1 MKILEE
7 DWKVESIYDSIVTVP
22 DCFVVN
28 KNQLGTG
35 HGEAKLYF
43 GSKEIMR
50 AFFGKEGFSAKCF
63 MLKKDLLDYLSAV
76 RIEYLSPSQN
86 YVGKEEFNTL
96 FNERLAMVNSL
107 DDIIWFYAYD
117 QTQIK
122 GPRGYVN
129 SDDKGYK
136 IIRTLA
142 LPLISYISSMMLTQ
156 PDGTTVFYWKLF
168 VDFDAIAEK
177 KNGALVFNYGKKNL
191 EDEEEN
197 QEKVPEQA
205 KVSEEANY
213 ARQGQGKY
221 RERLLDECP
230 FCPITMV
237 ADERLLIASHIKP
250 WAVSDDKEKI
260 DPKNG
265 FMFTPLYDK
274 LFDRGFI
281 TFTND
286 RHMILS
292 NWISKNTYDKLG
304 IVDNAFYQML
314 PIDEKRIYYLEYHRA
329 SVFKG

>member
-1 MKILEE
+1 MNILDE
-7 DWKVESIYDSIVTVP
+7 DWKVETIYDSVVTVP
-22 DCFVVN
+22 DCFVVS

-43 GSKEIMR
+43 GSKEIMH
-50 AFFGKEGFSAKCF
+50 AFFGKEGFAAKCF
-63 MLKKDLLDYLSAV
+63 MLKKDLLDYLAAV
-76 RIEYLSPSQN
+76 KTEYLSPSQN
-86 YVGKEEFNTL
+86 YVGKDEFTSL
-96 FNERLAMVNSL
+96 WNERLAMVNNL
-107 DDIIWFYAYD
+107 DDIIWFNAYD
-117 QTQIK
+117 QTQIA
-122 GPRGYVN
+122 GSRGYVN

-136 IIRTLA
+136 IIRTIA

-156 PDGTTVFYWKLF
+156 PDGSCVFYWKLF

-177 KNGALVFNYGKKNL
+177 KNGALVFNYGKKNT
-191 EDEEEN
+191 EDDEENDEIAS
-197 QEKVPEQA
+197 EKA
-205 KVSEEANY
+205 KGTEEANY

-221 RERLLDECP
+221 REKLLNECP

-250 WAVSDDKEKI
+250 WAVSNDEEKI

-304 IVDNAFYQML
+304 IVDNTFYQML
-314 PIDEKRIYYLEYHRA
+314 PIDEERIKYLEYHRT

>member
-1 MKILEE
+1 MQILDENWDVKE
-7 DWKVESIYDSIVTVP
+7 IYDSVVTVP

-43 GSKEIMR
+43 GSKDSMR
-50 AFFGKEGFSAKCF
+50 AYFGSEGFAAKCF
-63 MLKKDLLDYLSAV
+63 MLKKDLLDYLNAV
-76 RIEYLSPSQN
+76 KTEYFTPSQN
-86 YVGKEEFNTL
+86 YVGKNDFQNLWT
-96 FNERLAMVNSL
+96 ERFEMVSNL
-107 DDIIWFYAYD
+107 DDIIWFEAND
-117 QTQIK
+117 QTQIA

-129 SDDKGYK
+129 SSDKGYK

-142 LPLISYISSMMLTQ
+142 LPLISYISTMMLIR
-156 PDGTTVFYWKLF
+156 PDKTIVYYWKLF

-177 KNGALVFNYGKKNL
+177 KNGPLVFNYGKKSS
-191 EDEEEN
+191 EEE
-197 QEKVPEQA
+197 EVVKET
-205 KVSEEANY
+205 KISDESNY

-221 RERLLDECP
+221 REQLLEECP

-237 ADERLLIASHIKP
+237 NDERLLIASHIKP
-250 WAVSDDKEKI
+250 WAVSNEKEKV

-265 FMFTPLYDK
+265 FMLSPLYDK

-286 RHMILS
+286 KHMKLS
-292 NWISKNTYDKLG
+292 NWISPKNYERLG
-304 IVDNAFYQML
+304 IVDNSYYQRL
-314 PIDEKRIYYLEYHRA
+314 PLDEKRMEYLEYHRT

>member
-1 MKILEE
+1 MKILDENWE
-7 DWKVESIYDSIVTVP
+7 IKGIYDSVVTVP

-43 GSKEIMR
+43 GSKDVMR
-50 AFFGKEGFSAKCF
+50 EYFGPEGFSAKCF

-76 RIEYLSPSQN
+76 KTEYFSPSQN
-86 YVGKEEFNTL
+86 YVGKDNFQNL
-96 FNERLAMVNSL
+96 WKERFAMVNQL
-107 DDIIWFYAYD
+107 ADIIWFEVID
-117 QTQIK
+117 QTQIA

-129 SDDKGYK
+129 STDEGYK

-142 LPLISYISSMMLTQ
+142 LPLISYISSMMLVQ
-156 PDGTTVFYWKLF
+156 PNGKIVYYWKLF

-177 KNGALVFNYGKKNL
+177 KNGALVFNYGKKKI
-191 EDEEEN
+191 DEQGEIVEEST
-197 QEKVPEQA
+197 KKPTA
-205 KVSEEANY
+205 SEESSY

-221 RERLLDECP
+221 REKLLEECP

-237 ADERLLIASHIKP
+237 TDDRLLIASHIKP
-250 WAVSDDKEKI
+250 WAVSNEKEKI

-265 FMFTPLYDK
+265 FMLTPLYDK

-286 RHMILS
+286 KHMILS

-304 IVDNAFYQML
+304 IINNAYYQML
-314 PIDEKRIYYLEYHRA
+314 PLDEKRIKYLEYHRT